1 MSVSEEQAYWT
12 RHSGQAAA
20 FIFYDETEYDLILS
34 LLGQR
39 DLQGNQLLELGS
51 GLGVWTANLA
61 QLGVRVFHLDLAP
74 SIVQKASIA
83 ARPCETFGIT
93 ADMHHLPS
101 VGEAFDCAFGSM
113 ILHHAQ
119 DHMRLG
125 EEVARVLKTGGR
137 AVFHENS
144 ARNPLL
150 MLARATLV
158 GRFGITKRS
167 SPGEH
172 PLRDDE
178 IEALGTSFRSC
189 EIHVGRMMFA
199 ELSVMYLLRREGGA
213 LFALARRLDRR
224 LHRSCSC
231 LRRLSY
237 FQIIVFRK

>member
-61 QLGVRVFHLDLAP
+61 RSGFRVFHFDLAP

-83 ARPCETFGIT
+83 ARPHETFGIT

-113 ILHHAQ
+113 VLHHAQ
-119 DHMRLG
+119 DHTRLG
-125 EEVARVLKTGGR
+125 EEVAHVLKTGGR

-178 IEALGTSFRSC
+178 IEALGKAFQSF
-189 EIHVGRMMFA
+189 EIHVGRLMLV
-199 ELSVMYLLRREGGA
+199 ELAARYLLGNERGA
-213 LFALARRLDRR
+213 LFALARRLDRW
-224 LHRSCSC
+224 LYRSCPC

-237 FQIIVFRK
+237 YQIIVFRK